1 MKIWLWFLLLVAAC
15 AKPAGG
21 PIKHTF
27 DNTRIAAVPLEAK
40 QPVTEA
46 QQRYDLAQLDRK
58 NASTEYHDAEIEEDL
73 AEYQAEKA
81 VVVSQVVASRH
92 AQAKAGPETAALS
105 RKVADAKV
113 AFMHARHTW
122 LRTLSSWSLYE
133 VYATQAKL
141 ELERARIGQ
150 ANNAAPGLDL
160 AAFETQAGERERA
173 AQTAKAAAEVERK
186 NTEAKLAAWTES
198 EKELLRAAGI
208 EGPIESARYTAEWKS
223 AADQPAGEKPPA
235 TAPAGTTPAGATPAG
250 AAPTKP

>member
-1 MKIWLWFLLLVAAC
+1 MRILLWLPLLIAAC

-21 PIKHTF
+21 PLKHTF

-58 NASTEYHDAEIEEDL
+58 NASAEHHDAEIEEDL
-73 AEYQAEKA
+73 AEHQAANA

-92 AQAKAGPETAALS
+92 AEAKSGPETAALS

-122 LRTLSSWSLYE
+122 LRELSSWSLYE

-141 ELERARIGQ
+141 ELERAKIAQ
-150 ANNAAPGLDL
+150 ANNAAPGIDL
-160 AAFETQAGERERA
+160 TAFESQASAREQA
-173 AQTAKAAAEVERK
+173 AQAAKGAAEVERK

-198 EKELLRAAGI
+198 EKELLRAANI
-208 EGPIESARYTAEWKS
+208 QGPVESARYTASWKS
-223 AADQPAGEKPPA
+223 AAEQPAGAPPPA
-235 TAPAGTTPAGATPAG
+235 TEPAK
-250 AAPTKP
+250 AAPPAP